1 MRNPRTRTSARP
13 AIAALARSCA
23 AVLMVFL
30 AGCAQTPVAPATVA
44 IAVAEPP
51 CRVSPPTRPAF
62 PVDALAADADIWT
75 IGTALWADRL
85 ARKAYELELETAI
98 RGCSGK

>member
-1 MRNPRTRTSARP
+1 MRNPPTRASDRP
-13 AIAALARSCA
+13 AIGAPARSWM
-23 AVLMVFL
+23 AVLLIFA
-30 AGCAQTPVAPATVA
+30 AGCAGTPAAPATVA

-51 CRVSPPTRPAF
+51 CRVGAPPRPVF

-75 IGTALWADRL
+75 IGTTLWADRL

-98 RGCSGK
+98 RGCTK